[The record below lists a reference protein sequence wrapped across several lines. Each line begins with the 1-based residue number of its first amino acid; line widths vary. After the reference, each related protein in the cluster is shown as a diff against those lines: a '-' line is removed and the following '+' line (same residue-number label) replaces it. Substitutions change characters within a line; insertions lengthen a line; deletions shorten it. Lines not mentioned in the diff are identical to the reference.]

1 MGGLNK
7 SARTA
12 FEEPIGRTRGEQDL
26 PWDTI
31 SVAPARHRCPKILD
45 FHRAFVCVKGAVGSL
60 MCDPA
65 ISATVRTLSVC
76 DRFAAG
82 WPRNGSE
89 HIGNDR
95 KFVKTERLPPEKLAS
110 LSRV

>member
-1 MGGLNK
+1 MSGLNK
-7 SARTA
+7 NARTA
-12 FEEPIGRTRGEQDL
+12 FTEPIGRTRGEQDL
-26 PWDTI
+26 PWGSL

-76 DRFAAG
+76 GRCAAG

-89 HIGNDR
+89 HIGNGR
-95 KFVKTERLPPEKLAS
+95 KFVKTERLPREKLANA
-110 LSRV
+110 SRA

>member
-1 MGGLNK
+1 MSGLNK
-7 SARTA
+7 NARTA
-12 FEEPIGRTRGEQDL
+12 FTEPIGRTRGEQDF

-31 SVAPARHRCPKILD
+31 SVAAPRRCRLEIPD
-45 FHRAFVCVKGAVGSL
+45 FHREHVCVKGAVGSL

-65 ISATVRTLSVC
+65 ISAAVRTLSVC
-76 DRFAAG
+76 GRCAAG

-95 KFVKTERLPPEKLAS
+95 KFVKTERLPREKLAS
-110 LSRV
+110 ANRI

>member
-1 MGGLNK
+1 MRGLNRN
-7 SARTA
+7 ARTA
-12 FEEPIGRTRGEQDL
+12 FAEPIGRTRGEQDL

-31 SVAPARHRCPKILD
+31 SVAPARHRCPKIPD

-65 ISATVRTLSVC
+65 ISATVRTRSVC
-76 DRFAAG
+76 DRCAAG

-89 HIGNDR
+89 HIGNGR
-95 KFVKTERLPPEKLAS
+95 KFVKTERLPPKKLAS
-110 LSRV
+110 VNRV

>member
-1 MGGLNK
+1 MGGLNE

-12 FEEPIGRTRGEQDL
+12 FAEPIGRTRGEQDL
-26 PWDTI
+26 PWGSL

-45 FHRAFVCVKGAVGSL
+45 FHREFVCVKGAVGSL

-89 HIGNDR
+89 HIGNGR
-95 KFVKTERLPPEKLAS
+95 KFVKAERLPREKLANA
-110 LSRV
+110 SRA

>member
-12 FEEPIGRTRGEQDL
+12 FAEPIGRTRREQDL
-26 PWDTI
+26 PWDI
-31 SVAPARHRCPKILD
+31 HSVARPRHRCPKIRD
-45 FHRAFVCVKGAVGSL
+45 FDLAFVCVKGAVGSL

-65 ISATVRTLSVC
+65 ISVIVRTLSVC
-76 DRFAAG
+76 DRCAAG

-89 HIGNDR
+89 YVGNDR
-95 KFVKTERLPPEKLAS
+95 KFVKTERLPREKFANA
-110 LSRV
+110 SRV